1 MHEGVI
7 LNHVIPECSCKPR
20 RNPLT
25 SAMSSARCTRRQ
37 WRALPEY
44 CLEVWSQSNT
54 CSPRDCHIETR
65 RYSSLSI
72 AQLPWPDFRPK
83 PEIVIVF
90 GDWNFGVRFDQ
101 YDPRRRRPPPL
112 LSMSCC
118 DIYTAR
124 HNCRV
129 VISVLLW
136 YLQCEISTLSRY
148 LSCSNFCRVLLS
160 VVFNICCHVFL
171 IQYQCLNRKK
181 WQTNGIYC
189 RFNEFRVGTIGSD
202 VCLWFSTDIPPCR
215 SPTMD
220 SAMNTL

>member
-44 CLEVWSQSNT
+44 CPEVWSQSNT

-90 GDWNFGVRFDQ
+90 GDWNFGVRFDR
-101 YDPRRRRPPPL
+101 YNPRRRPPPFPQCL
-112 LSMSCC
+112 
-118 DIYTAR
+118 
-124 HNCRV
+124 V
-129 VISVLLW
+129 VISTLPVITAVLW
-136 YLQCEISTLSRY
+136 YLSCYDIYSVKY
-148 LSCSNFCRVLLS
+148 LPCRDICHVLIS
-160 VVFNICCHVFL
+160 VVFCYLSFL
-171 IQYQCLNRKK
+171 IY
-181 WQTNGIYC
+181 
-189 RFNEFRVGTIGSD
+189 V
-202 VCLWFSTDIPPCR
+202 
-215 SPTMD
+215 
-220 SAMNTL
+220 AMSF

>member
-101 YDPRRRRPPPL
+101 YDPRRRPPPSSQCL
-112 LSMSCC
+112 
-118 DIYTAR
+118 
-124 HNCRV
+124 V
-129 VISVLLW
+129 VISTLPVITAVLW
-136 YLQCEISTLSRY
+136 YLSCYDIYSVKY
-148 LSCSNFCRVLLS
+148 LPCRDICHVLIS
-160 VVFNICCHVFL
+160 VVFCYLSFL
-171 IQYQCLNRKK
+171 IYVVMS
-181 WQTNGIYC
+181 
-189 RFNEFRVGTIGSD
+189 F
-202 VCLWFSTDIPPCR
+202 
-215 SPTMD
+215 
-220 SAMNTL
+220 

>member
-7 LNHVIPECSCKPR
+7 LNRVIPECSCKPR

-37 WRALPEY
+37 WPALPEY
-44 CLEVWSQSNT
+44 CPEVWSQSNT

-101 YDPRRRRPPPL
+101 YDPRRRHTPPFPQCL
-112 LSMSCC
+112 
-118 DIYTAR
+118 
-124 HNCRV
+124 
-129 VISVLLW
+129 VISTLPVITAVLW
-136 YLQCEISTLSRY
+136 YLSCYDIYSVTYLPVEISVM
-148 LSCSNFCRVLLS
+148 F
-160 VVFNICCHVFL
+160 
-171 IQYQCLNRKK
+171 
-181 WQTNGIYC
+181 
-189 RFNEFRVGTIGSD
+189 
-202 VCLWFSTDIPPCR
+202 
-215 SPTMD
+215 
-220 SAMNTL
+220 

>member
-7 LNHVIPECSCKPR
+7 LKHVIPECSCKPR

-37 WRALPEY
+37 WPALPEY
-44 CLEVWSQSNT
+44 CPEVWSQSNT

-90 GDWNFGVRFDQ
+90 GDWNFGVRFDR
-101 YDPRRRRPPPL
+101 YNPRR
-112 LSMSCC
+112 
-118 DIYTAR
+118 I
-124 HNCRV
+124 
-129 VISVLLW
+129 
-136 YLQCEISTLSRY
+136 
-148 LSCSNFCRVLLS
+148 FCFVLLS

-215 SPTMD
+215 SRTTD